1 MGSGFARTAI
11 LRYGFVDVGLGYGY
25 RLEATPQLFACAIE
39 RSRIKANQGLNW
51 AYLDKTQHK
60 LIAAS
65 ICFYLLNRHCVPQA
79 TNQGVVGSDPA
90 GRAKNQAY
98 RPDA

>member
-11 LRYGFVDVGLGYGY
+11 LRYGFVDVGLGYGC

-51 AYLDKTQHK
+51 AYLDKT
-60 LIAAS
+60 
-65 ICFYLLNRHCVPQA
+65 
-79 TNQGVVGSDPA
+79 
-90 GRAKNQAY
+90 
-98 RPDA
+98 